1 MDPQSNERFG
11 MGSALGALLDL
22 LDLEQIEKYL
32 FRAYHPEGRRGRLF
46 GGQIMAQAL
55 RAAAHTVPEERSV
68 HSLHGYFLRP
78 GDPSIP
84 ALIDVEPIRDG
95 RSFSTRR
102 IVVIQHGQAIFN
114 MDASF
119 QIAEPGLS
127 HQVEMPER
135 RAPTLEMVPDE
146 LKKAPFLG
154 WRHDHKRLRSSENQ
168 PPYQDLWFKANGEVP
183 DNPILHCCLAV
194 YESDNALLGT
204 ARLPHRAVLN
214 RERMQMAS
222 LDHAMWFHRRPVA
235 EWRADNWLLYTLDA
249 PSASAARGYNRGF
262 IFSDSGMLVATTM
275 QEGLMRQR

>member
-1 MDPQSNERFG
+1 MSPGLGELLELLTLERIDT
-11 MGSALGALLDL
+11 L
-22 LDLEQIEKYL
+22 L
-32 FRAYHPEGRRGRLF
+32 FRAYHPQDRERRLY

-55 RAAAHTVPEERSV
+55 RAAAYTVPDDRFV

-102 IVVIQHGQAIFN
+102 VVVIQHGQAIFN

-119 QIAEPGLS
+119 QLREPGLA
-127 HQVEMPER
+127 HQLDMPDR
-135 RAPTLEMVPDE
+135 RPPTEQMVPE
-146 LKKAPFLG
+146 EMRSWAFLG
-154 WRHDHKRLRSSENQ
+154 WRHDHRRLSSREAQ
-168 PPYQDLWFKANGEVP
+168 PPHQDLWFRANGTVP
-183 DNPILHCCLAV
+183 DDSVLHACLAV

-204 ARLPHRAVLN
+204 ARLPHRDVMV

-222 LDHAMWFHRRPVA
+222 LDHAMWFHAAPVA
-235 EWRADNWLLYTLDA
+235 DWRVDEWLLYSLDA
-249 PSASAARGYNRGF
+249 PSASAARGYNRGSLF
-262 IFSDSGMLVATTM
+262 TANGQLVASTM

>member
-1 MDPQSNERFG
+1 M
-11 MGSALGALLDL
+11 SAALDEL
-22 LDLEQIEKYL
+22 LELLRLEQIEKYL
-32 FRAYHPEGRRGRLF
+32 FRAYHPKGREHRLY

-55 RAAAHTVPEERSV
+55 RGAAYTVAEDRSV

-102 IVVIQHGQAIFN
+102 VVVIQHGQAIFN

-119 QIAEPGLS
+119 QISEDGLS
-127 HQVEMPER
+127 HQFDMPER
-135 RAPTLEMVPDE
+135 QPPSDDMLPEEMHSWT
-146 LKKAPFLG
+146 FLG
-154 WRHDHKRLRSSENQ
+154 WRHDHKRLMSAEAQ
-168 PPYQDLWFKANGEVP
+168 PPCQDMWFKANGEVP
-183 DNPILHCCLAV
+183 DDPIVHACLMV

-204 ARLPHRAVLN
+204 ARLPHRDVLV

-222 LDHAMWFHRRPVA
+222 LDHAMWFHAPA
-235 EWRADNWLLYTLDA
+235 PDCWRVNDWLLYSLEA
-249 PSASAARGYNRGF
+249 PSASQARGYNRGM
-262 IFSDSGMLVATTM
+262 IYSKDGKLVATTM

>member
-1 MDPQSNERFG
+1 M
-11 MGSALGALLDL
+11 SAALDEL
-22 LDLEQIEKYL
+22 LEILNLEQLEKNL
-32 FRAYHPEGRRGRLF
+32 FRAYHPKGREHRLY

-55 RAAAHTVPEERSV
+55 RAAAYTVADDRAV

-102 IVVIQHGQAIFN
+102 VVVIQHGQAIFN

-119 QIAEPGLS
+119 QIAESGLS
-127 HQVEMPER
+127 HQFEMPDR
-135 RAPTLEMVPDE
+135 QPPTEEQIPEEM
-146 LKKAPFLG
+146 KSWTFLG
-154 WRHDHKRLRSSENQ
+154 WRHDHKRLLSAQAQ
-168 PPYQDLWFKANGEVP
+168 PPRQDLWFKANGQVP
-183 DNPILHCCLAV
+183 DEAIVHACLAV

-204 ARLPHRAVLN
+204 ARLPHRDVLK

-222 LDHAMWFHRRPVA
+222 LDHAMWFHAAALER
-235 EWRADNWLLYTLDA
+235 WRMDDWLLYALDA
-249 PSASAARGYNRGF
+249 PSASQARGYNRGM
-262 IFSDSGMLVATTM
+262 IYIADGTLVASTM